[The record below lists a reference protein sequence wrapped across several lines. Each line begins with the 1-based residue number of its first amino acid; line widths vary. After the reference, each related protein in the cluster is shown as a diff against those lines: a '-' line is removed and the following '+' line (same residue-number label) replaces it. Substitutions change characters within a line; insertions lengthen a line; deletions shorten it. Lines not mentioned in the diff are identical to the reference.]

1 MIRLIVRLGILLVA
15 NAVGL
20 LVASQLLDG
29 MDMTAGGFL
38 IAVAIFTVAMALA
51 LPFLASVLRRRRS
64 AALGGV
70 ALIATLA
77 ALIVT
82 TIVSDSLSIS
92 GVGTWVAAAVI
103 VWAVSLLAGVVL
115 PLLGLK
121 RFLEERQ

>member
-1 MIRLIVRLGILLVA
+1 
-15 NAVGL
+15 
-20 LVASQLLDG
+20 